1 MGPWRAAQRFL
12 ASCGARGGLDAVT
25 RVRVDLYGSLAKTG
39 KGHGTDFAVMLG
51 LSGHD
56 PVTCDPAAL
65 PGVIDRIR
73 ASKSLPLAGS
83 RPVHFDPDR
92 DIIFHLREALPFHA
106 NGIRFTAYAGEREV
120 GSETYYSVGGGFVVQ
135 EN

>member
-1 MGPWRAAQRFL
+1 L
-12 ASCGARGGLDAVT
+12 TAS
-25 RVRVDLYGSLAKTG
+25 
-39 KGHGTDFAVMLG
+39 GT
-51 LSGHD
+51 
-56 PVTCDPAAL
+56 
-65 PGVIDRIR
+65 
-73 ASKSLPLAGS
+73 SKSLPLAGS

-135 EN
+135 ENQPPDAAQRVKLPLSHRSRGATARVLPGAAHHDPGDRAEE